1 MPNFKVGFYEK
12 DNGTFP
18 AEAFILEQSPKM
30 RARIYQYI
38 RLLEIKGNEL
48 REPYSKFLRDGIFE
62 LRIQQGSDIAR
73 VLYFFVVGRNV
84 ILTNGFIKK
93 SQKTPDEQ
101 IELAKKYKA
110 DYESRIGVI
119 QWPKILENL

>member
-1 MPNFKVGFYEK
+1 MPNFKVEFYGK

-18 AEAFILEQSPKM
+18 AEDFILKQSPKM

-48 REPYSKFLRDGIFE
+48 REPFSKYLRDGIFE
-62 LRIQQGSDIAR
+62 LRTQQGSDIAR
-73 VLYFFVVGRNV
+73 VLYFFVVGRKV

-93 SQKTPDEQ
+93 SPRTPNDQ

-110 DYESRIGVI
+110 DYDSR
-119 QWPKILENL
+119 QE

>member
-18 AEAFILEQSPKM
+18 AEAFILEQPLKM

-62 LRIQQGSDIAR
+62 LRIQQGNDIVR

-101 IELAKKYKA
+101 IELAKKYKS
-110 DYESRIGVI
+110 DYEGRIGVV
-119 QWPKILENL
+119 Q